1 VGRRRGGFHLD
12 NKVNLA
18 GVQIEERHFLEVLT
32 RLAVGGWTGED
43 YPGYWMPA
51 KENLLT
57 IKLFIH

>member
-1 VGRRRGGFHLD
+1 M
-12 NKVNLA
+12 NLA